1 LIALATA
8 VSFAL
13 AGAKQQR
20 RPLAATD
27 VELIA
32 ELVRLEDTRTFDE
45 QVLTKALGAEHP
57 EIRRRGVLAV
67 ARIVNPG
74 GSGLLQ
80 PFRKDA
86 DVEVRATV
94 AFASGQ
100 LKEATGELTSALAI
114 GGIGAWYLSATAK
127 AFVVPARRAAS
138 VDPMV
143 ALRSE

>member
-1 LIALATA
+1 MVVEILESPVVGRRSTVALIALAAA
-8 VSFAL
+8 VSFAV
-13 AGAKQQR
+13 AGAKQLR

-32 ELVRLEDTRTFDE
+32 QLVRLEDTRTFDE

-74 GSGLLQ
+74 GADLLQ

-100 LKEATGELTSALAI
+100 LKDAEAGMDVVDRLEVGDAV
-114 GGIGAWYLSATAK
+114 TA
-127 AFVVPARRAAS
+127 ARVSR
-138 VDPMV
+138 
-143 ALRSE
+143 R